1 MIFFS
6 DFDIKRLI
14 NSEHLLV
21 DRTFIFPIGFMQ
33 AIIIMYYDV
42 IIEKMILGIFIVAIN
57 KTQEGYLDS
66 FFYIKNYIDFITNFN
81 EDKIKFKTFTTD
93 FEKCLF
99 NAFDKIFNKNKNIKH
114 IGCYFHY
121 LQNIHKYMQITI

>member
-21 DRTFIFPIGFMQ
+21 DRTFIFHIGFMQ

-42 IIEKMILGIFIVAIN
+42 IIEKMIPGIFIVANN

>member
-42 IIEKMILGIFIVAIN
+42 IIEKMIPRIFIVANN
-57 KTQEGYLDS
+57 KTQKD
-66 FFYIKNYIDFITNFN
+66 I
-81 EDKIKFKTFTTD
+81 
-93 FEKCLF
+93 
-99 NAFDKIFNKNKNIKH
+99 
-114 IGCYFHY
+114 
-121 LQNIHKYMQITI
+121 

>member
-14 NSEHLLV
+14 NSEHLLL
-21 DRTFIFPIGFMQ
+21 DGTFIFPIGYMQ
-33 AIIIMYYDV
+33 TIIIMYYDI
-42 IIEKMILGIFIVAIN
+42 IIEKMIPGIFIVSNN
-57 KTQEGYLDS
+57 KTHEGYLDS